1 MVRLTFLSSQRQ
13 LFCGAGTGMCEYTM
27 SRSSAEKSEND
38 GMFSIC
44 DGLVCVVVLCV
55 LCLLTWGVV
64 IRTDGPSKEG

>member
-1 MVRLTFLSSQRQ
+1 
-13 LFCGAGTGMCEYTM
+13 MCEYTM

-44 DGLVCVVVLCV
+44 DGLVCVVLCV